1 MRGMGQPFH
10 FLFTC
15 TICSVYSHRS
25 NFCLLGNS
33 LGAFLCPTIRW
44 NYEQNSLDNV
54 NDEILKI
61 PQPLHYYQLTCKCGW
76 IARGVSSQ
84 EVSWSCGTL
93 MLYDIFWIP
102 FHILNILWYI
112 SKKNEEGCPWFLLFI
127 TCTFIY
133 LHDLLKKLP
142 IWDSFPL
149 TSFLTTDLILPIF
162 LMTAI
167 NSVLTFNTRTNPFVL

>member
-112 SKKNEEGCPWFLLFI
+112 SKKKWRGLSLIFVIYYL
-127 TCTFIY
+127 Y
-133 LHDLLKKLP
+133 LHIPTWPIKKTTNLGFFP
-142 IWDSFPL
+142 SHFISDHWSNSAHFPYDSH
-149 TSFLTTDLILPIF
+149 
-162 LMTAI
+162 
-167 NSVLTFNTRTNPFVL
+167 